1 MMEQQ
6 RQRANGG
13 RKGKRGKQK
22 SKAKAEP
29 KNKPEPVF
37 IVARRPDS
45 PLLMKVSNR
54 NIAAS
59 ARPKKPRDG
68 AARDPEARGLE
79 ARGSEARGPE
89 ADVALE
95 TSDEETQ
102 LHSSGAQPAAP
113 IEKERRVARIAAAP
127 TTSLL
132 DDATARRERLL
143 ERLILSEGRS
153 AISRVANELLDTAE
167 ALPETQE
174 VQLQLLEH
182 IDERRAKDAM
192 AVLERLWGSQAPIKR
207 PILDQRLRRL
217 ESEADDAEIRTKAA
231 QLRRTLRVA

>member
-22 SKAKAEP
+22 SKGKAEP
-29 KNKPEPVF
+29 KNKPDPVF

-59 ARPKKPRDG
+59 ARPKKPRDPALLG
-68 AARDPEARGLE
+68 KEAPLGTETDVLD
-79 ARGSEARGPE
+79 ASE
-89 ADVALE
+89 E
-95 TSDEETQ
+95 TS
-102 LHSSGAQPAAP
+102 QPNAASAEIIAP

-132 DDATARRERLL
+132 DDATARRDRLL

-153 AISRVANELLDTAE
+153 AISRVANELLDSTE

-192 AVLERLWGSQAPIKR
+192 VVLERLWSSQSPIKR

-217 ESEADDAEIRTKAA
+217 EAEADDAEIRTKAA

>member
-1 MMEQQ
+1 MEQQ

-22 SKAKAEP
+22 AKPKADS

-59 ARPKKPRDG
+59 ARPKKSREASAANEPSRDVEL
-68 AARDPEARGLE
+68 APEA
-79 ARGSEARGPE
+79 PE
-89 ADVALE
+89 D
-95 TSDEETQ
+95 
-102 LHSSGAQPAAP
+102 SSVINQTPAEPPAP
-113 IEKERRVARIAAAP
+113 VERERRVARIAAAP

-153 AISRVANELLDTAE
+153 AISRVANELLESAE
-167 ALPETQE
+167 PLPETQE

-182 IDERRAKDAM
+182 IDERRAKEAM
-192 AVLERLWGSQAPIKR
+192 TVLERLWSSQAPIKR

-217 ESEADDAEIRTKAA
+217 ESEADDAEIRTMAA

>member
-1 MMEQQ
+1 MEQQ

-22 SKAKAEP
+22 AKAKADP

-59 ARPKKPRDG
+59 ARPKKPREAG
-68 AARDPEARGLE
+68 AVNESTRDAELASETLE
-79 ARGSEARGPE
+79 
-89 ADVALE
+89 E
-95 TSDEETQ
+95 TSLPNQTAAET
-102 LHSSGAQPAAP
+102 PAP
-113 IEKERRVARIAAAP
+113 VERERRVARIAAAP

-153 AISRVANELLDTAE
+153 AISRVANELLETSE

-192 AVLERLWGSQAPIKR
+192 TVLERLWSSQAPIKR

-217 ESEADDAEIRTKAA
+217 ESEADDAEIRTMAA

>member
-1 MMEQQ
+1 MEQQ
-6 RQRANGG
+6 RQRSNGG

-22 SKAKAEP
+22 ARGKAET
-29 KNKPEPVF
+29 KNKPEPVL

-59 ARPKKPRDG
+59 ARPKKPRD
-68 AARDPEARGLE
+68 ASARDTSAVGREE
-79 ARGSEARGPE
+79 
-89 ADVALE
+89 DVEVDVVEHLDSSPVE
-95 TSDEETQ
+95 TVPVET
-102 LHSSGAQPAAP
+102 AP
-113 IEKERRVARIAAAP
+113 VERERRVARIALAP

-153 AISRVANELLDTAE
+153 AISRVANELLDGPE

-182 IDERRAKDAM
+182 IDERRAKEAM
-192 AVLERLWGSQAPIKR
+192 TVLERLWSSQSPIKR

-217 ESEADDAEIRTKAA
+217 EAEADDAEIRAQAA

>member
-6 RQRANGG
+6 RQRSGGG

-22 SKAKAEP
+22 AKSKSEP
-29 KNKPEPVF
+29 KNKPDPVF

-59 ARPKKPRDG
+59 ARPKKPRG
-68 AARDPEARGLE
+68 VNGSSREAE
-79 ARGSEARGPE
+79 AGGEF
-89 ADVALE
+89 V
-95 TSDEETQ
+95 EEN
-102 LHSSGAQPAAP
+102 AQHAPTAVEPTVPA
-113 IEKERRVARIAAAP
+113 EKERRVARIAAAP
-127 TTSLL
+127 ITGLL

-153 AISRVANELLDTAE
+153 AITRVANELLETAD

-182 IDERRAKDAM
+182 VDERRAKDAM
-192 AVLERLWGSQAPIKR
+192 VVLERLWSSQAPIKR

>member
-22 SKAKAEP
+22 SKAKSEP

-45 PLLMKVSNR
+45 PLLMKVANR

-59 ARPKKPRDG
+59 ARPKKPRDPG
-68 AARDPEARGLE
+68 ASNKETDVELE
-79 ARGSEARGPE
+79 A
-89 ADVALE
+89 
-95 TSDEETQ
+95 SDDSVLSDGHAVE
-102 LHSSGAQPAAP
+102 AAP
-113 IEKERRVARIAAAP
+113 VEKERRVARIAAAP

-143 ERLILSEGRS
+143 ERLISSEGRS
-153 AISRVANELLDTAE
+153 AISRVANELLEGPE

-174 VQLQLLEH
+174 IQLQLLEH
-182 IDERRAKDAM
+182 VDERRAKDAM
-192 AVLERLWGSQAPIKR
+192 VVLERLWNSQTPIKR

>member
-22 SKAKAEP
+22 SKAKAES

-59 ARPKKPRDG
+59 ARPKKARAASTPGADSTIGEVDLESADEMLPRSP
-68 AARDPEARGLE
+68 APENH
-79 ARGSEARGPE
+79 
-89 ADVALE
+89 
-95 TSDEETQ
+95 T
-102 LHSSGAQPAAP
+102 P

-153 AISRVANELLDTAE
+153 AISRVANELLESAE

-192 AVLERLWGSQAPIKR
+192 IVLERLWGSQAPIKR

-217 ESEADDAEIRTKAA
+217 ESEADDVEIRSKAA

>member
-59 ARPKKPRDG
+59 ARPKKPRLSATTG
-68 AARDPEARGLE
+68 GEVEVEVTEESATPSSPAL
-79 ARGSEARGPE
+79 
-89 ADVALE
+89 DV
-95 TSDEETQ
+95 
-102 LHSSGAQPAAP
+102 PPP

-153 AISRVANELLDTAE
+153 AISRVANELLE
-167 ALPETQE
+167 GSEPLPETQE

-192 AVLERLWGSQAPIKR
+192 VVLERLWGSQTPIKR

-217 ESEADDAEIRTKAA
+217 ESEADDAEIRSKAA